1 MAEFIK
7 FAMLG
12 LGAGALYALAAQGVV
27 LIYRGSGVI
36 NFAQGALGM
45 VGAYVFFELHY
56 SGGGAGQPVPTIDQ
70 SFWLA
75 LCGGVIVSALLGL
88 LVYVLVM
95 RPLRRA
101 SPLARLI
108 ATLGVLTTLTSIAV
122 LNYGTDP
129 ILLPTFYPQ
138 GEVDFGQGIVVS
150 IDQFIVLG
158 VAAGLTLLLWVLYRF
173 TRFGLATTAVA
184 ENERAAAALGWSPD
198 RIAAVNWAMGAALG
212 GLAGILIIPISFSLQ
227 VSTLTNLVLA
237 ALAVAL
243 VARFTSFPIALLA
256 GVGLGIAKSEL
267 NHYVDQIGLAESAP
281 FLLIIV
287 YMVLRGTALPVRGFI
302 FDRLP
307 ALGSGRIR
315 WSMLVPFVAA
325 VVAVISVASETWVAA
340 ITTTLIVGVVLLSV
354 VVVSGYGGQLS
365 LGQWAI
371 AGMGAFI
378 AGRLVGTTDI
388 PFELALLVGV
398 LGTVPLGV
406 LFALPA
412 VRTRGVNLAIVT
424 LGLGLTLQQVL
435 FQNDDYTGGF
445 TGTVIGE
452 QSFFG
457 IGIDSVEYPERYAF
471 FVLAFFIVVTLVV
484 ASVRRGRAG
493 RRLVAVRANERAA
506 ASLGISVV
514 SAKVYAFA
522 LASAIAALG
531 GILFAFRSRSINY
544 YQFNNFE
551 SITYVGLAVIGGI
564 GFVYGS
570 AMGSMLASGAI
581 AAVLVDQAFP
591 DTTLLGRP
599 LIDYVTLFG
608 GLVLIVILISDPDG
622 LANQGARL
630 ARRITPRRW
639 LRQKT
644 SLVSLPKVERHRVA
658 PTTLQVRGLQ
668 VRFGAV
674 IAVDGV
680 DFEVRPGEVVGLIG
694 PNGAGK
700 TTAIDAITG
709 FTRPSGG
716 DIRLGDRSIRR
727 WSASRRARA
736 GMTRSF
742 QSLELFEDLT
752 VKENLQAASDRR
764 DALAYLT
771 GLVWP
776 ADPPLPSAAV
786 AAIHEF
792 GLVGDLDHRP
802 NELPY
807 GRRRLAA
814 IARAVAA
821 EPSVLL
827 LDEPVAGLD
836 EVESAEI
843 ADLVRRLADDWG
855 IGILLVEHDMRFVM
869 GVCDRI
875 VVLDFGKVIGEGT
888 PDEVRANP
896 AVVAAYLGEA
906 GDEEAV
912 SLPA

>member
-1 MAEFIK
+1 
-7 FAMLG
+7 MLG
-12 LGAGALYALAAQGVV
+12 LGAGALYALAAQGIV

-70 SFWLA
+70 GFWFA
-75 LCGGVIVSALLGL
+75 LVGGVLVSALLGL
-88 LVYVLVM
+88 ATYVLVM

-129 ILLPTFYPQ
+129 ILLPSFYPQ
-138 GEVDFGQGIVVS
+138 GEVDFGDGIVVS
-150 IDQFIVLG
+150 VDQFIVLG
-158 VAAGLTLLLWVLYRF
+158 VATALTVALWLLYRF

-184 ENERAAAALGWSPD
+184 ENERGAAALGWSPD
-198 RIAAVNWAMGAALG
+198 RIAAANWALGAALG
-212 GLAGILIIPISFSLQ
+212 GLAGILIIPIAFSLQ

-243 VARFTSFPIALLA
+243 VARFTSFPIALVT

-267 NHYVDQIGLAESAP
+267 NHYVDQVGLAESAP
-281 FLLIIV
+281 FLLIIL
-287 YMVLRGTALPVRGFI
+287 YMVLQGTALPVRGFI

-307 ALGSGRIR
+307 SLGSGRIR
-315 WSMLVPFVAA
+315 WSVLTPLIVATCVLISLVSA
-325 VVAVISVASETWVAA
+325 TWVGA
-340 ITTTLIVGVVLLSV
+340 ITTTLIAAVVLLSI

-378 AGRLVGTTDI
+378 TGRLVATTGI
-388 PFELALLVGV
+388 GFELALLIGV
-398 LGTVPLGV
+398 LGAVPIGV

-424 LGLGLTLQQVL
+424 LGLGLTLQQML

-445 TGTVIGE
+445 TGTVIGR
-452 QSFFG
+452 QTFFG
-457 IGIDSVEYPERYAF
+457 IDIDSIEHPERYAY
-471 FVLAFFIVVTLVV
+471 FVLAFFVVVTLVV

-506 ASLGISVV
+506 ASLGVSVMG
-514 SAKVYAFA
+514 AKVYAFA
-522 LASAIAALG
+522 LASAIASLG

-564 GFVYGS
+564 GFVIGS
-570 AMGSMLASGAI
+570 AFGATLATGALG
-581 AAVLVDQAFP
+581 AVLVDQAFP
-591 DTTLLGRP
+591 NTTLLGRP

-608 GLVLIVILISDPDG
+608 GLFLIAILVSDPDG
-622 LANQGARL
+622 LASQNTRL
-630 ARRITPRRW
+630 GHRLTSRLTRRR
-639 LRQKT
+639 
-644 SLVSLPKVERHRVA
+644 VSRALPKVEQHRVR
-658 PTTLQVRGLQ
+658 PTTLQVTNLQ
-668 VRFGAV
+668 VRFGSV
-674 IAVDGV
+674 IAVDDV
-680 DFEVRPGEVVGLIG
+680 AFEVGPGEVVGLIG

-709 FTRPSGG
+709 FVRPSVG
-716 DIRLGDRSIRR
+716 DIHLGNRSVRR
-727 WSASRRARA
+727 WPASRRARA

-752 VKENLQAASDRR
+752 VEENLRAASDRR
-764 DALAYLT
+764 DALAYIS

-776 ADPPLPSAAV
+776 ADPPLPAAAI

-792 GLVGDLDHRP
+792 GLESDLGRRP
-802 NELPY
+802 SELPY
-807 GRRRLAA
+807 GRRRLVG
-814 IARAVAA
+814 IARAVAS
-821 EPSVLL
+821 EPSILL
-827 LDEPVAGLD
+827 LDEPAAGLD
-836 EVESAEI
+836 DTETAEL
-843 ADLVRRLADDWG
+843 AELVRRLADDWG
-855 IGILLVEHDMRFVM
+855 IGILLVEHDMGFVM
-869 GVCDRI
+869 RVCDRI
-875 VVLDFGKVIGEGT
+875 VVLDFGKVIGQGT
-888 PDEVRANP
+888 PGEVRADP
-896 AVVAAYLGEA
+896 AVIAAYLGEA
-906 GDEEAV
+906 GDEDSV
-912 SLPA
+912 PLSV